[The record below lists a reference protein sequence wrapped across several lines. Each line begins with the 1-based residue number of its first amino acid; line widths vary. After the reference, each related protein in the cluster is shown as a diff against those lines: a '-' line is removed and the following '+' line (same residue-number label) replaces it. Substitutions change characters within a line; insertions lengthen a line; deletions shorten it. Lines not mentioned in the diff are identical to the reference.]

1 MDSWNVPVLVTP
13 TARTLGS
20 AIADPLLVADSEG
33 RIVFMNAS
41 ALDAFG
47 YSSDEVAGLPAD
59 ELLPGLPV
67 PSANGAQNG
76 PTTAD
81 VEAHRKDGTAF
92 PVHASFGT
100 ISLDHEPLCFAL
112 IRDLTGERRSEEELR
127 RTRDQLLEA
136 QELARIGSWE
146 WDIVANTA
154 SWSAQLFRIFG
165 LEPNEIVPT
174 YEGYLERVHP
184 DDRPAVDARTRQA
197 LADHQP
203 FEDLQRCLHPDGSV
217 FLMKTQG
224 EVIVD
229 ERGNP
234 LRLVGV
240 CEDVTAEKE
249 AERAQ
254 AVLAAIVESSQDAI
268 IARDLTGEITSWNR
282 GAARL
287 YGYTEREAI
296 GADIGLII
304 PRDLRREYAEKV
316 ERLVAG
322 ETLEPFETRRLRR
335 DGSQVEVSLAMSPVC
350 DADGELVAISVI
362 ARDITERKRFEAQ
375 LQRLADHDPLTG
387 LFNRRR
393 FEEELEAGL
402 ERLKRFGSNAALL
415 LLDLDGFKY
424 VNDALGHGAGDQLL
438 TSVARLLSER
448 IRSTDLLARLGGD
461 EFAILLPVV
470 DEYGA
475 RKVAGDLLQGLR
487 ELVVEVEDRPLGI
500 TASIGV
506 VCFGREAKGAEEL
519 LAEADR
525 AMYVAKDAGRDRAE
539 YVLPGARALRATAEL
554 GWEHRIRKALV
565 ERRFVLHSQP
575 IVDLETGEPVQ
586 HELLLRMQGE
596 RELYTPQAFLGVAE
610 RVGLMGAIDRW
621 VVDEAIGLL
630 AERPE
635 LTVNVNVSALSIGDE
650 PLLDHIREAL
660 AEREVHPSRLNF
672 EITET
677 AALGNVEVA
686 RRFAAGLHDLGC
698 SLALDDF
705 GTGFGSFYYLK
716 HLPADYLKI
725 DGDFVS
731 SPRSHTDE
739 LVIEAIVRIAKGL
752 GKRTIAEHVEDEQ
765 TVAALQRMGVDYAQG
780 FHLGR
785 PVPVEAALASA
796 VRA

>member
-1 MDSWNVPVLVTP
+1 VEVPALVSP
-13 TARTLGS
+13 TAHTLGS
-20 AIADPLLVADSEG
+20 AIADPLLVADSTG
-33 RIVFMNAS
+33 RIAFMNAP

-47 YSSDEVAGLPAD
+47 YSSDEVVGLQAG
-59 ELLPGLPV
+59 ELLPGFPP
-67 PSANGAQNG
+67 PSGNGARAE
-76 PTTAD
+76 TAAAD
-81 VEAHRKDGTAF
+81 VEAHRKDGTVF
-92 PVHASFGT
+92 PVHASFGS
-100 ISLDHEPLCFAL
+100 ISLDHELLFIAL

-127 RTRDQLLEA
+127 RTRDRLLEA
-136 QELARIGSWE
+136 EELARIGSWE
-146 WDIVANTA
+146 WDIVNDTVT
-154 SWSAQLFRIFG
+154 WSDQVFRIYG

-174 YEGYLERVHP
+174 YEGFLERVHP
-184 DDRPAVDARTRQA
+184 DDRDSVDARNRKA
-197 LADHQP
+197 FADHQP
-203 FEDLQRCLHPDGSV
+203 FEDVKRCLRSDGSE

-234 LRLVGV
+234 VRMLGV

-249 AERAQ
+249 AERTQ
-254 AVLAAIVESSQDAI
+254 AELAAIVESSQDAI
-268 IARDLTGEITSWNR
+268 IARNLTGEITSWNR

-287 YGYTEREAI
+287 YGYTAEEAI
-296 GADIGLII
+296 GADIGLLI
-304 PRDLRREYAEKV
+304 PSALQREYADKV
-316 ERLVAG
+316 AQLIAG
-322 ETLEPFETRRLRR
+322 ETLEPFETRRRRR
-335 DGSQVEVSLAMSPVC
+335 DGSLVDVSLAMSPVC
-350 DADGELVAISVI
+350 DAEGNLIAISVI
-362 ARDITERKRFEAQ
+362 ARDITDRKRFEAQ
-375 LQRLADHDPLTG
+375 LQTLADHDPLTG

-393 FEEELEAGL
+393 FEEELAAGL
-402 ERLKRFGSNAALL
+402 DRLKRFGSSAALL

-475 RKVAGDLLQGLR
+475 HKVAANMLQGLR
-487 ELVVEVEDRPLGI
+487 ELVVEVEDRRLGV

-506 VCFGREAKGAEEL
+506 VCFGREAEDAEEL

-539 YVLPGARALRATAEL
+539 FVLPGDRAVRATAEL
-554 GWEHRIRKALV
+554 GWEHRIRKAL
-565 ERRFVLHSQP
+565 EEGRFVLHSQP
-575 IVDLETGEPVQ
+575 IVDLASGEPVQ

-596 RELYTPQAFLGVAE
+596 QELFGPQAFLGVAE

-635 LTVNVNVSALSIGDE
+635 LTVNVNLSGLSIGDE

-677 AALGNVEVA
+677 AALGNVDVA
-686 RRFAAGLHDLGC
+686 RRFASGLHDLGC

-731 SPRSHTDE
+731 SPRTHTDE

-765 TVAALQRMGVDYAQG
+765 TVEALRRMGVDYAQG

-785 PVPVEAALASA
+785 PGPVEAALASA
-796 VRA
+796 VRV